1 MESLPQ
7 LEPTRQLNVDRA
19 YVLLWS
25 HSPDGNRSAFQR
37 VQLRRLGIPTRLVVG
52 CDQED
57 LTPAQRA
64 CMFGS
69 KLYGMPKLPKDER
82 KYASQLVKL
91 WAALLDFARS
101 GLAWSLFVE
110 DDVVVQFPRLPS
122 VNFVLANVRP
132 LGILYV
138 SSYSPI
144 GFDMVSCGVH
154 PRLSW
159 VLGGGR
165 PTALMAGVANIIPRA
180 SARQMLTSVPIEA
193 SGTDEAF
200 TSLGRNSTPIDGYIV
215 KPYPFTAGAYGGE
228 LFSCGFDLACER
240 GFYRSFRAGGRGNYS
255 TWISLQLARESLPA
269 SRRNEIPSWRALTS
283 GCDEMD
289 VRHLSIR
296 SYDARKKSMAG
307 AFSAPH
313 NLTIINAVKIS
324 PMPDSQQP

>member
-101 GLAWSLFVE
+101 GLAWSGLAL
-110 DDVVVQFPRLPS
+110 RGS
-122 VNFVLANVRP
+122 V
-132 LGILYV
+132 
-138 SSYSPI
+138 
-144 GFDMVSCGVH
+144 
-154 PRLSW
+154 
-159 VLGGGR
+159 
-165 PTALMAGVANIIPRA
+165 
-180 SARQMLTSVPIEA
+180 
-193 SGTDEAF
+193 SGK
-200 TSLGRNSTPIDGYIV
+200 SLGLRH
-215 KPYPFTAGAYGGE
+215 YGGI
-228 LFSCGFDLACER
+228 D
-240 GFYRSFRAGGRGNYS
+240 RS
-255 TWISLQLARESLPA
+255 
-269 SRRNEIPSWRALTS
+269 
-283 GCDEMD
+283 
-289 VRHLSIR
+289 
-296 SYDARKKSMAG
+296 
-307 AFSAPH
+307 
-313 NLTIINAVKIS
+313 
-324 PMPDSQQP
+324 SQTKRYMIY

>member
-69 KLYGMPKLPKDER
+69 KMYGMPKLPKDER

-165 PTALMAGVANIIPRA
+165 PTAHGRRRKHHPTGLRAPNADQRAHRGERNRRGVH
-180 SARQMLTSVPIEA
+180 
-193 SGTDEAF
+193 
-200 TSLGRNSTPIDGYIV
+200 
-215 KPYPFTAGAYGGE
+215 KPGKKQHADRRVHCQT
-228 LFSCGFDLACER
+228 
-240 GFYRSFRAGGRGNYS
+240 
-255 TWISLQLARESLPA
+255 LPVH
-269 SRRNEIPSWRALTS
+269 RRRVWR
-283 GCDEMD
+283 
-289 VRHLSIR
+289 
-296 SYDARKKSMAG
+296 
-307 AFSAPH
+307 
-313 NLTIINAVKIS
+313 
-324 PMPDSQQP
+324 